1 MKRKRNKENIKDGK
15 GREKDRKER
24 KGKKK
29 QTHKQKIYITLKNRN
44 NVELTI
50 SKGKEKKE
58 RGRKNEKRGRVG
70 EGRKAS
76 EGERFACKSTFER
89 STCIAVFRRVSHTL
103 SLLSPFLTISHSLL
117 LTPTHAHTH
126 SLFLSWYPCL
136 FSPPSLSLSFFR
148 RRKLPNCLSIKNW
161 KRIKSVIIFF
171 FLATTFQ
178 HKTDCQTLK
187 RNESLS
193 GGKLNSNR

>member
-1 MKRKRNKENIKDGK
+1 MEKVRKIKKGERLKRKRNKENIKDGK

-24 KGKKK
+24 KGRKK
-29 QTHKQKIYITLKNRN
+29 QTHKQKNYKKGETQNNRN
-44 NVELTI
+44 NAELTI

-58 RGRKNEKRGRVG
+58 RGRKKEKRGREG

-136 FSPPSLSLSFFR
+136 FSLSLSLSLF
-148 RRKLPNCLSIKNW
+148 LSSAVENYQI
-161 KRIKSVIIFF
+161 VFP
-171 FLATTFQ
+171 
-178 HKTDCQTLK
+178 
-187 RNESLS
+187 
-193 GGKLNSNR
+193 